1 VQEMRA
7 TTARLRGNGG
17 RIALVPTM
25 GALHEGHMALVE
37 CAHAAA
43 DHVIAS
49 IFVNPTQFGNPED
62 LEKYPRTPEDDLD
75 RFRSVGVSAVFV
87 PEPAELYPEDEET
100 IVETTRLAN
109 MLHGLVRP
117 GHFRG
122 VATVVCKLL
131 NIVGPDIA
139 CFGEKDYQQLAV
151 IRRMVADLFIPVEIV
166 AVPTAREA
174 DGLAMSSRNVRL
186 SPEDRAAATVLS
198 RSLSLARDTVAQG
211 TTAETLREAVA
222 THIRAE
228 PRARLKAVDITGA
241 DLSPISGAITAPVA
255 LMISAEFGGIL
266 LIDQCVIHP

>member
-1 VQEMRA
+1 MRA
-7 TTARLRGNGG
+7 TTARLRGNGD

-43 DHVIAS
+43 DHIIAS

-75 RFRSVGVSAVFV
+75 RFRSAGVSAVFV

-139 CFGEKDYQQLAV
+139 CFGDKDYQQLAV

-211 TTAETLREAVA
+211 TTAETLIEAVA

-228 PRARLKAVDITGA
+228 PRARLKAVDVTAA
-241 DLSPISGAITAPVA
+241 DLSSISGAITAPVA